1 MKTTK
6 VTKMTKVS
14 KVKVSRSIES
24 LLIKPNTSV
33 FYLCA
38 FCLFSFLFTTLT
50 GCAGSLKDLKLFG
63 AKKEEKKEIVYKLDK
78 TPEVKK
84 VHNEGSLWQDDSALS
99 ALFISQK
106 ARKTG
111 DIVTVNIVE
120 ASSASNKAG
129 TQTDRESSL
138 SGGIDTIF
146 GFENEFNHD
155 DKYKNIRKYFN
166 PFSAA
171 GAATIKGSMGSEFD
185 GSGTTSR
192 SGNLSAYITAK
203 VTQVLPGGNLQIT
216 GTREVEINNEK
227 LIITLTGVIRPRD
240 ISPENV
246 ILSTFISD
254 AKITYSGSGVIDDR
268 QRPGWL
274 ANLINAVWPF

>member
-1 MKTTK
+1 
-6 VTKMTKVS
+6 MTLKYNGLTN
-14 KVKVSRSIES
+14 R
-24 LLIKPNTSV
+24 LMH
-33 FYLCA
+33 
-38 FCLFSFLFTTLT
+38 LFILSFLFTTFF
-50 GCAGSLKDLKLFG
+50 GCAGSFKNLKLFE
-63 AKKEEKKEIVYKLDK
+63 KEEKKKEIVYKFEK
-78 TPEVKK
+78 MPEVKK
-84 VHNEGSLWQDDSALS
+84 AHNEGSLWQDDSPLG

-106 ARKTG
+106 ARKAG

-129 TQTDRESSL
+129 TKTDRNSSM

-155 DKYKNIRKYFN
+155 DKFRGIRKYFN

-171 GAATIKGSMGSEFD
+171 GASTIKGSIESGFD
-185 GSGTTSR
+185 GSGTTTR
-192 SGNLSAYITAK
+192 SGNLNAYLTAR
-203 VTQVLPGGNLQIT
+203 VTEVLSGGNLQIT

-227 LIITLTGVIRPRD
+227 LIITLTGIIRPRD

-246 ILSTFISD
+246 ILSTYISD

>member
-1 MKTTK
+1 MALKYK
-6 VTKMTKVS
+6 K
-14 KVKVSRSIES
+14 
-24 LLIKPNTSV
+24 LINR
-33 FYLCA
+33 LIH
-38 FCLFSFLFTTLT
+38 LFMLSFLFTTLA

-63 AKKEEKKEIVYKLDK
+63 AKKEERKEIVYKLDK

-84 VHNEGSLWQDDSALS
+84 VHNEGSLWQDDSPLS

-106 ARKTG
+106 ARKAG

-129 TQTDRESSL
+129 TITDRESSL

-146 GFENEFNHD
+146 GFENEFNSN
-155 DKYKNIRKYFN
+155 DKYRGIRKYFN
-166 PFSAA
+166 PFSVA
-171 GAATIKGSMGSEFD
+171 GAATIKGSLASEFD
-185 GSGTTSR
+185 GSGATER
-192 SGNLSAYITAK
+192 SGNLNAYITAR
-203 VTQVLPGGNLQIT
+203 VTEVLPGGNLQIT
-216 GTREVEINNEK
+216 GVREVEINNEK

-246 ILSTFISD
+246 ILSTYISD
-254 AKITYSGSGVIDDR
+254 AKISYSGSGVIDDR

>member
-1 MKTTK
+1 MFWQENIMAFKFNRPK
-6 VTKMTKVS
+6 HC
-14 KVKVSRSIES
+14 
-24 LLIKPNTSV
+24 LIQ
-33 FYLCA
+33 LII
-38 FCLFSFLFTTLT
+38 LFSLITTLA
-50 GCAGSLKDLKLFG
+50 GCAGSLKDLKFSL
-63 AKKEEKKEIVYKLDK
+63 AKKEPKKEKEVVYNLVKV
-78 TPEVKK
+78 PEPKN

-99 ALFISQK
+99 GLFISQK

-120 ASSASNKAG
+120 ASSASNQAG
-129 TQTDRESSL
+129 TQTDRASSL

-146 GFENEFNHD
+146 GFENEFNSD

-171 GAATIKGSMGSEFD
+171 GAATIQGSMGSEFD
-185 GSGTTSR
+185 GSGTTTR
-192 SGNLSAYITAK
+192 SGNLSAYITAR
-203 VTQVLPGGNLQIT
+203 VTTVMPNGNLQIT

-246 ILSTFISD
+246 ILSTYISD
-254 AKITYSGSGVIDDR
+254 AKITYSGTGVIDDR

-274 ANLINAVWPF
+274 ANLINAIWPF

>member
-1 MKTTK
+1 MALKYN
-6 VTKMTKVS
+6 
-14 KVKVSRSIES
+14 RHINR
-24 LLIKPNTSV
+24 LIH
-33 FYLCA
+33 
-38 FCLFSFLFTTLT
+38 LFILSFLFTTIA
-50 GCAGSLKDLKLFG
+50 GCAGNLKNLKLFG
-63 AKKEEKKEIVYKLDK
+63 EKKEEKKEVSYQLHETPIVRKI
-78 TPEVKK
+78 
-84 VHNEGSLWQDDSALS
+84 HNEGSLWQDDSPLS

-106 ARKTG
+106 ARRTG

-129 TQTDRESSL
+129 TQTDRDSSL
-138 SGGIDTIF
+138 SGGIDSIF
-146 GFENEFNHD
+146 GFENEFNDD

-171 GAATIKGSMGSEFD
+171 GAATIAGSMGSEFD
-185 GSGTTSR
+185 GSGTTTR

-203 VTQVLPGGNLQIT
+203 VTEVLPGGNLEIT

-246 ILSTFISD
+246 ILSTYISD
-254 AKITYSGSGVIDDR
+254 AKITYSGTGVIDDR

-274 ANLINAVWPF
+274 ANLINTIWPF

>member
-1 MKTTK
+1 MALKYN
-6 VTKMTKVS
+6 
-14 KVKVSRSIES
+14 RYINHIIH
-24 LLIKPNTSV
+24 LII
-33 FYLCA
+33 
-38 FCLFSFLFTTLT
+38 FSFLFTLLS
-50 GCAGSLKDLKLFG
+50 GCAGTLKDLKFFG

-78 TPEVKK
+78 TPEITKI
-84 VHNEGSLWQDDSALS
+84 HNEGSLWKDDSPLS
-99 ALFISQK
+99 ALFLSQK
-106 ARKTG
+106 ARRAG

-129 TQTDRESSL
+129 TQTDKASSL

-146 GFENEFNHD
+146 GFENEFNND

-185 GSGTTSR
+185 GSGTTTR
-192 SGNLSAYITAK
+192 SGNLSAYITAR
-203 VTQVLPGGNLQIT
+203 VTEVMPGGNLQIT

-227 LIITLTGVIRPRD
+227 LIITLSGVIRPRD
-240 ISPENV
+240 ISPENI
-246 ILSTFISD
+246 ILSTYISD

>member
-1 MKTTK
+1 MALKSNRPK
-6 VTKMTKVS
+6 HC
-14 KVKVSRSIES
+14 
-24 LLIKPNTSV
+24 LIQ
-33 FYLCA
+33 
-38 FCLFSFLFTTLT
+38 LFILSFLFTTIA
-50 GCAGSLKDLKLFG
+50 GCAGSLKDLKFFG
-63 AKKEEKKEIVYKLDK
+63 AKKETKPEVVYRLDK
-78 TPEVKK
+78 TPEVKT
-84 VHNEGSLWQDDSALS
+84 VHTEGSLWQDDSALG

-120 ASSASNKAG
+120 ASSASNQAG
-129 TQTDRESSL
+129 TQTERESSL
-138 SGGIDTIF
+138 SGGIDTLF
-146 GFENEFNHD
+146 GFENEFTSD

-166 PFSAA
+166 PFSVM
-171 GAATIKGSMGSEFD
+171 GAATIKGSLNSEFD

-192 SGNLSAYITAK
+192 SGNLNAFLTAK

-246 ILSTFISD
+246 ILSTYISD